1 MKVIG
6 TAGHVD
12 HGKSTLVKALTGID
26 PDRLKE
32 EKAREMTIDLGF
44 AWLTLPDGEVV
55 GIIDVPGH
63 KDFVENMLAG
73 VGAIDAVM
81 LVVDANEGFM
91 PQTREHLAIIDQLH
105 INHGVILLTKCD
117 MINDPE
123 WLDLLVSDIRED
135 VKGTCLSDVSIVN
148 VSAKTG
154 EGLPEL
160 INCLASELR
169 QIPNARDIGR
179 PRLSVDRVFSIQGFG
194 TVVTG
199 TLLDGRLH
207 IGDEIYLSN
216 GEKHGRI
223 RGLQTHNQKVAEALP
238 GSRVAINISGLDVN
252 EIKRGDL
259 LQNEIQQGSFRI
271 DAWIKLLDTISRPL
285 KHNDLIK
292 VFHLASEHTGRVRLL
307 GKDELSPGEDGFVQ
321 IEMADPLFAEV
332 GDRFILRIPSP
343 SETIGGGKILQ
354 LHVSKKYR
362 RYSSDII
369 LRLSVLHN
377 GSLEEKILETV
388 KDSVTFSRQSLEK
401 VIGYSEKEI
410 SDKFNEMM
418 ASGQIITLCEEN
430 GDLKPVT
437 YMTGIQFSTI
447 SQQIIRRLDE
457 FHTAKPL
464 RTGMT
469 IEELKHSINLDRG
482 VLDALIDRLV
492 TVHIITVTNGQ
503 FRLNDF
509 KVILTRGQE
518 KSIEKINQ
526 KIDLTPF
533 SPPEIS
539 DLLKD
544 VDQDIFDYLL
554 SAGEITRVNKDIV
567 FRKTEFEKMLTF
579 VNTTIRK
586 NGKLTVSEF
595 RDAFG
600 NSRKYALAFLEY
612 MDATGVT
619 LREAD
624 YRILKLPN
632 IKQA

>member
-1 MKVIG
+1 
-6 TAGHVD
+6 
-12 HGKSTLVKALTGID
+12 
-26 PDRLKE
+26 
-32 EKAREMTIDLGF
+32 
-44 AWLTLPDGEVV
+44 
-55 GIIDVPGH
+55 
-63 KDFVENMLAG
+63 
-73 VGAIDAVM
+73 
-81 LVVDANEGFM
+81 
-91 PQTREHLAIIDQLH
+91 
-105 INHGVILLTKCD
+105 
-117 MINDPE
+117 
-123 WLDLLVSDIRED
+123 
-135 VKGTCLSDVSIVN
+135 
-148 VSAKTG
+148 
-154 EGLPEL
+154 
-160 INCLASELR
+160 
-169 QIPNARDIGR
+169 
-179 PRLSVDRVFSIQGFG
+179 
-194 TVVTG
+194 
-199 TLLDGRLH
+199 
-207 IGDEIYLSN
+207 
-216 GEKHGRI
+216 
-223 RGLQTHNQKVAEALP
+223 
-238 GSRVAINISGLDVN
+238 
-252 EIKRGDL
+252 
-259 LQNEIQQGSFRI
+259 
-271 DAWIKLLDTISRPL
+271 
-285 KHNDLIK
+285 
-292 VFHLASEHTGRVRLL
+292 
-307 GKDELSPGEDGFVQ
+307 
-321 IEMADPLFAEV
+321 
-332 GDRFILRIPSP
+332 
-343 SETIGGGKILQ
+343 
-354 LHVSKKYR
+354 
-362 RYSSDII
+362 
-369 LRLSVLHN
+369 
-377 GSLEEKILETV
+377 
-388 KDSVTFSRQSLEK
+388 
-401 VIGYSEKEI
+401 
-410 SDKFNEMM
+410 
-418 ASGQIITLCEEN
+418 
-430 GDLKPVT
+430 
-437 YMTGIQFSTI
+437 MTGIQFSTI